1 MRPPA
6 LGMVF
11 SEHCCLETIQC
22 ELTSR
27 CCAFSDGFWQQE
39 KVWVGAPSLLELF
52 LEWKND
58 LRAVPFK
65 PEALYQSPNRYPTF
79 IECEGCQVPGQRL
92 NTEPPKHHGLWGH
105 DFGPGS

>member
-6 LGMVF
+6 LGKVF

-39 KVWVGAPSLLELF
+39 KVWFGAPGLLELF

-65 PEALYQSPNRYPTF
+65 PEALYQSPTGTRHLLSVK
-79 IECEGCQVPGQRL
+79 GARCQDRG
-92 NTEPPKHHGLWGH
+92 
-105 DFGPGS
+105 